1 MFTCDIFFRY
11 HLILKPIYRPELFS
25 IVYNKILEVFSSE
38 NIENNETFNIS
49 NFDAGL
55 SVILLSQFARDN
67 VSFLFTIAMK
77 FRFSFSLELIALK
90 NSTSAFWNEDRL
102 G

>member
-1 MFTCDIFFRY
+1 METFVYIDIFFRY

-25 IVYNKILEVFSSE
+25 IVYNKILELFSSE

-67 VSFLFTIAMK
+67 VSFLFMIAMK
-77 FRFSFSLELIALK
+77 AVFI
-90 NSTSAFWNEDRL
+90 WV
-102 G
+102 